1 MGCTILRYYMDM
13 EPHDLGRA
21 LARYNG
27 SLGKTV
33 YPNKV
38 ISALH
43 RNWFKQ

>member
-1 MGCTILRYYMDM
+1 MDM
-13 EPHDLGRA
+13 EPDDLGRA

-27 SLGKTV
+27 SLGRTV

-38 ISALH
+38 ISALN